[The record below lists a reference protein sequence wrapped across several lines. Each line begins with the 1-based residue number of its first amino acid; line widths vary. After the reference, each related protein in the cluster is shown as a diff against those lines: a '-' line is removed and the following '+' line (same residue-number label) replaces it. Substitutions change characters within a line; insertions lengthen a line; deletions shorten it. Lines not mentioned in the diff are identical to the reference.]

1 MTQHQSSLESIQ
13 RYYGEILK
21 SSDDLQTSA
30 CCIGASPAPYIAE
43 ALAKVHDEV
52 KARFYGCGSPIPPAL
67 NGAHVL
73 DLGCGAGRDC
83 YVLSQLV
90 GPNGSVIGVDMTKE
104 QLAVAR
110 KHRDHH
116 ARKFGFANVEFREG
130 YIEDLRT
137 ARIADDSVDI
147 VVSNC
152 VLNLSPDKQSVFREI
167 LRVLR
172 QGGELYVSDVFADRR
187 VPQNL
192 AADPVLRGECLGGA
206 LYWEDFRR
214 LMAAAGCRDVRV
226 IERQRVAINNSDI
239 ETRTALIEFYSV
251 TVRAFKLDLE
261 DRCEDYG
268 QAAIYKGTIPEA
280 PSAFEL
286 DDHHRFV
293 AHKAVPVCGNT
304 ADMLSL
310 SRYAPHFEILGDK
323 SIHFGL
329 FDCSSAPAEAA
340 GNTSAPIKCC

>member
-30 CCIGASPAPYIAE
+30 CCIGATPGPYIAE
-43 ALAKVHDEV
+43 ALARVHDEV

-67 NGAHVL
+67 EGAHVL

-110 KHRDHH
+110 KHRDYH

-137 ARIADDSVDI
+137 ARIADDSVDV

-152 VLNLSPDKQSVFREI
+152 VLNLSPDKQSAFREI

-187 VPQNL
+187 VPRDL

-226 IERQRVAINNSDI
+226 SERRRVAINNRDI

-280 PSAFEL
+280 PNAFEL

-293 AHKAVPVCGNT
+293 AYKAVPVCNNT

-310 SRYAPHFEILGDK
+310 SRYAPHFAIIGDK
-323 SIHFGL
+323 SVHFGL
-329 FDCSSAPAEAA
+329 FDCSPAAVQAA
-340 GNTSAPIKCC
+340 GNAAAPIKCC